1 MLTEVF
7 SGFWINDYQFAM
19 KEFWRPKL
27 SSKSNPLFLDLF
39 KSKIIS
45 DQLPFTDEKI
55 NEIQPTVSIPGFR
68 KGKAPISIVRKKY
81 EDNIISEAIE
91 RLVQDKTKNLL
102 DEKNLKPFI
111 QPRVDLKKFEKN
123 QPIEV
128 EIKVNLEPEIK
139 LIDFKKINLTNHE
152 INLDK
157 EVIDKNYKEFLNNQ
171 KKYTPITNSREI
183 KKTDRVI
190 INLSSENETVPDFL
204 KSQKNLPIIINSEL
218 QILPDLGS
226 KLLSKKLKKGD
237 KDKFGLDISKSIKSD
252 KELIADFD
260 IEIVEIEESAP
271 FIVDKEFLEK
281 NGLKNEEELKNN
293 LENNLKSQYENGIKQ
308 IEKKQLMDVL
318 DKEHQFD
325 LPQGIVDQEF
335 SDIWHRIEH
344 AKKDNKLD
352 DDDKNLTDDKLKKRY
367 EKISKRRVKLS
378 ILLQFIAKEQKIS
391 VDEKELTNGMMAYA
405 SQYPGQEKQIIEY
418 FKKNPSAIETVR
430 GPILEEKV
438 INSVISSSNIV
449 KKKIT
454 KTEYENL
461 EKKTFDVSK
470 D

>member
-1 MLTEVF
+1 MSIKEIKSATLYKEYAVEIPYQE
-7 SGFWINDYQFAM
+7 ING
-19 KEFWRPKL
+19 
-27 SSKSNPLFLDLF
+27 
-39 KSKIIS
+39 II
-45 DQLPFTDEKI
+45 DEKI
-55 NEIQPTVSIPGFR
+55 NELQPTVSIPGFR

-128 EIKVNLEPEIK
+128 EIKINLEPEIK
-139 LIDFKKINLTNHE
+139 LKDFKKIDLTNYE

-157 EVIDKNYKEFLNNQ
+157 QIIDKNYKEFLNNQ

-190 INLSSENETVPDFL
+190 LNLSSENETVPDFL

-252 KELIADFD
+252 KEFIADFD

-271 FIVDKEFLEK
+271 FKVDKEFLEK

-352 DDDKNLTDDKLKKRY
+352 DDDKKLTDDKLKKRY

-438 INSVISSSNIV
+438 MNSVISSSNIV

>member
-1 MLTEVF
+1 MSIKEIKSATLYKEYAVEIPYQE
-7 SGFWINDYQFAM
+7 ING
-19 KEFWRPKL
+19 
-27 SSKSNPLFLDLF
+27 
-39 KSKIIS
+39 II
-45 DQLPFTDEKI
+45 DEKI

-128 EIKVNLEPEIK
+128 EIKINLEPEIK
-139 LIDFKKINLTNHE
+139 LKDFKKIDLTNYE

-157 EVIDKNYKEFLNNQ
+157 QIIDKNYKEFLNNQ

-190 INLSSENETVPDFL
+190 LNLSSENETVPDFL

-252 KELIADFD
+252 KEFIADFD
-260 IEIVEIEESAP
+260 IEIVEIEEPTP
-271 FIVDKEFLEK
+271 FKVDKEFLEK

-308 IEKKQLMDVL
+308 IEKKQLMDIL

-335 SDIWHRIEH
+335 NDIWHRIEH

-352 DDDKNLTDDKLKKRY
+352 DDDKKLTDDKLKKRY

>member
-1 MLTEVF
+1 MSIKEIKSATLYKEYAVEIPYQE
-7 SGFWINDYQFAM
+7 ING
-19 KEFWRPKL
+19 
-27 SSKSNPLFLDLF
+27 
-39 KSKIIS
+39 II
-45 DQLPFTDEKI
+45 DEKI

-128 EIKVNLEPEIK
+128 EIKINLEPEIK
-139 LIDFKKINLTNHE
+139 LKDFKKIDLTNYE

-157 EVIDKNYKEFLNNQ
+157 QIIDKNYKEFLNNQ

-190 INLSSENETVPDFL
+190 LNLSSENETVPDFL

-252 KELIADFD
+252 KEFIADFD

-271 FIVDKEFLEK
+271 FKVDKEFLEK

-293 LENNLKSQYENGIKQ
+293 LEDNLKSQFQNGIKQ

-352 DDDKNLTDDKLKKRY
+352 DDDKKLTDDKLKKRY

>member
-1 MLTEVF
+1 MSIKEIKSATLYKEYAVEIPYQE
-7 SGFWINDYQFAM
+7 ING
-19 KEFWRPKL
+19 
-27 SSKSNPLFLDLF
+27 
-39 KSKIIS
+39 II
-45 DQLPFTDEKI
+45 DEKI

-128 EIKVNLEPEIK
+128 EIKINLEPEIK
-139 LIDFKKINLTNHE
+139 LKDFKKIDLTNYE

-157 EVIDKNYKEFLNNQ
+157 QIIDKNYKEFLNNQ

-190 INLSSENETVPDFL
+190 LNLSSENETVPDFL

-237 KDKFGLDISKSIKSD
+237 KDKIGLDISKSIKSD
-252 KELIADFD
+252 KEFIADFD
-260 IEIVEIEESAP
+260 IEIVEIEETMP
-271 FIVDKEFLEK
+271 FKVDKEFLEK

-352 DDDKNLTDDKLKKRY
+352 DDDKKLTDDKLKKRY

>member
-1 MLTEVF
+1 MSIKEIKSATLYKEYAVEIPYQE
-7 SGFWINDYQFAM
+7 ING
-19 KEFWRPKL
+19 
-27 SSKSNPLFLDLF
+27 
-39 KSKIIS
+39 II
-45 DQLPFTDEKI
+45 DEKI

-128 EIKVNLEPEIK
+128 EIKINLEPEIK
-139 LIDFKKINLTNHE
+139 LKDFKKIDLTNYE

-157 EVIDKNYKEFLNNQ
+157 QIIDKNYKEFLNNQ
-171 KKYTPITNSREI
+171 KKYIPITNSREI

-190 INLSSENETVPDFL
+190 LNLSSENETVPDFL

-252 KELIADFD
+252 KEFIADFD

-271 FIVDKEFLEK
+271 FKVDKEFLEK

-352 DDDKNLTDDKLKKRY
+352 DDDKKLTDEKLKKRY

>member
-1 MLTEVF
+1 MSIKEIKSATLYKEYAVEIPYQE
-7 SGFWINDYQFAM
+7 ING
-19 KEFWRPKL
+19 
-27 SSKSNPLFLDLF
+27 
-39 KSKIIS
+39 II
-45 DQLPFTDEKI
+45 DEKI

-128 EIKVNLEPEIK
+128 EIKINLEPEIK
-139 LIDFKKINLTNHE
+139 LKDFKKIDLTNYE

-157 EVIDKNYKEFLNNQ
+157 QIIDKNYKEFLNNQ

-190 INLSSENETVPDFL
+190 LNLSSENETVPDFL

-237 KDKFGLDISKSIKSD
+237 KDKIGLDISKSIKSD
-252 KELIADFD
+252 KEFIADFD
-260 IEIVEIEESAP
+260 IEIVEIEEPAP
-271 FIVDKEFLEK
+271 FKVDKEFLEK

-352 DDDKNLTDDKLKKRY
+352 DDDKKLTDEKLKKRY

-438 INSVISSSNIV
+438 MNSVISSSNIV